1 MHKNRIIKSEK
12 IQNLPLKKE
21 KVKGPNNFKKSIDLI
36 KDCISNYFCVFKSI
50 NNIFHL
56 IYLNKKS
63 FIISYDLTNSK
74 IITKIK
80 LKNVDIEIKYFF
92 DSIHKRDLILL
103 IGFDHLKIYDISNWS
118 VIVDIK
124 ESINNINKKRE
135 EGRGMNCC
143 LLNNNNHNY
152 IITSNYDSNYFRIY
166 DFNGNKIKNIKTP
179 NEINVEIA
187 TYQDYI
193 ISGNINRCTSY
204 SFNTKKFKHYEI
216 NNQSFFELKNI
227 VAFKNKEGASLLIAK
242 CRIKPDEYIINHSIF
257 IWDFKSSLLINKIVY
272 KIIIEDPGLLLWN
285 ENYLIVGTSHLLKI
299 FDISKKRFIKEIEI
313 ANFFFYNY
321 KKIFHPK
328 YGECL
333 MLVNNSKFNNTIKIL
348 FD

>member
-1 MHKNRIIKSEK
+1 MHKNRIIKNEK
-12 IQNLPLKKE
+12 KNLPLKKE
-21 KVKGPNNFKKSIDLI
+21 KVKEPKNFKKSICLI
-36 KDCISNYFCVFKSI
+36 KDCISKYFCVFKSI

-63 FIISYDLTNSK
+63 YIISYDLTNSK
-74 IITKIK
+74 VITRFK
-80 LKNVDIEIKYFF
+80 LKDVDIEIKYFF
-92 DSIHKRDLILL
+92 DSIHKKDLILL
-103 IGFDHLKIYDISNWS
+103 ISFDHLKIFDISNWS
-118 VIVDIK
+118 IIVDIK

-143 LLNNNNHNY
+143 LLNNNNQNY
-152 IITSNYDSNYFRIY
+152 IITSNYDSDYFRIY

-179 NEINVEIA
+179 NSINIEIE

-204 SFNTKKFKHYEI
+204 NFNTKKFKHYETD
-216 NNQSFFELKNI
+216 NQSFFELKNI
-227 VAFKNKEGASLLIAK
+227 VTFKNKKGANILIAK
-242 CRIKPDEYIINHSIF
+242 CRVNSDNYNVNHSIF
-257 IWDFKSSLLINKIVY
+257 IWDFKSSFLINKIVF
-272 KIIIEDPGLLLWN
+272 KIINNDPGLLLWN
-285 ENYLIVGTSHLLKI
+285 ENYLIVGTSYLLKI
-299 FDISKKRFIKEIEI
+299 LDISKNRFIKEIKE
-313 ANFFFYNY
+313 NNYFYNF

-333 MLVNNSKFNNTIKIL
+333 MLVNNSEFTNTIKIL